1 MQLNVLKF
9 INIIFPHLP
18 KLQQHYSSSF
28 YKKECNV
35 DKMRF
40 CGLWNF
46 KGKLIFIRA
55 NKS

>member
-35 DKMRF
+35 DKMIF